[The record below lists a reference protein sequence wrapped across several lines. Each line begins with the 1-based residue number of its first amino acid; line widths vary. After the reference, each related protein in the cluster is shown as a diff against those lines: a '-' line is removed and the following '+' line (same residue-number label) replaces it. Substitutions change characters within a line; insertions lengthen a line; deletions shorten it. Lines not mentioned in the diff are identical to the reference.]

1 MNEIIVIPIHQ
12 VKDMI
17 QSAVKE
23 CMTEM
28 MSLTNPHSDA
38 DSVDIDGAVE
48 YLNANGYKIKKS
60 QVYKLTSSGSMPF
73 YKFGTKLHF
82 RIAELA
88 DWAQGKLL
96 NGNAIGILEP
106 APTTKAAHR

>member
-28 MSLTNPHSDA
+28 MTLTKPHNDA

-48 YLNANGYKIKKS
+48 YLNSNGYKIKKS
-60 QVYKLTSSGSMPF
+60 QIYKLTSAGSTPF

-96 NGNAIGILEP
+96 NGNAVGILEP
-106 APTTKAAHR
+106 VSIPKPSRR

>member
-28 MSLTNPHSDA
+28 MSLTKPHSDA

-106 APTTKAAHR
+106 VLTTKTGRR

>member
-28 MSLTNPHSDA
+28 MSLTKPNSDA

-60 QVYKLTSSGSMPF
+60 QGYKLTSSGSMPF

-106 APTTKAAHR
+106 VLTTKTGRR

>member
-23 CMTEM
+23 CMTEI
-28 MSLTNPHSDA
+28 MSLAKPYNDA

-88 DWAQGKLL
+88 DWAQSKLL
-96 NGNAIGILEP
+96 NDNTIGILEP
-106 APTTKAAHR
+106 VSTSKAARR

>member
-28 MSLTNPHSDA
+28 MTLTKPHNDT

-48 YLNANGYKIKKS
+48 YLGK
-60 QVYKLTSSGSMPF
+60 VG
-73 YKFGTKLHF
+73 
-82 RIAELA
+82 A
-88 DWAQGKLL
+88 D
-96 NGNAIGILEP
+96 
-106 APTTKAAHR
+106 

>member
-28 MSLTNPHSDA
+28 MSLTKPHNDA

-82 RIAELA
+82 RIAELT

-106 APTTKAAHR
+106 VPTTKTDRR